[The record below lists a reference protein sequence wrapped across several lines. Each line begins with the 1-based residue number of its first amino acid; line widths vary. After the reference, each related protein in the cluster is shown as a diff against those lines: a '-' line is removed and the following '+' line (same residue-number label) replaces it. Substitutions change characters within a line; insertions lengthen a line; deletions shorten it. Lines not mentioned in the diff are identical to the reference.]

1 LLNRAQAFRALPA
14 AFGRLTPTFLV
25 TMLKV
30 LDLNKMTAFP
40 YEQREKNVFY
50 QAEEFKTRIVVE
62 LPPGEEMPICK
73 MASHV
78 IFYVLNGVVKVT
90 VNSETA
96 ELREKQCLITEPA
109 TLSMRTEKG
118 VRLMGIQ
125 IVKA

>member
-1 LLNRAQAFRALPA
+1 
-14 AFGRLTPTFLV
+14 
-25 TMLKV
+25 MKV
-30 LDLNKMTAFP
+30 FDLIKMAAFP

-50 QAEEFKTRIVVE
+50 QTKKFKTRIVE
-62 LPPGEEMPICK
+62 LPPGGEMPICE

-78 IFYVLNGVVKVT
+78 IFYVLDGEVKVT

-96 ELREKQCLITEPA
+96 VLKEKQCLITEPA
-109 TLSMRTEKG
+109 TLSMRTQKG